1 MAKLHCAVH
10 FGVPESLQNKPNPKP
25 KLWLAS
31 RSPRR
36 RQMLDEA
43 GLEHEAG
50 HPGFEDGDLRP
61 GQVTPGQWVAA
72 LAYLKAAA
80 GREHAIDGRIVLGAD
95 TAIVKEGA
103 LIGTPRDAAEASSI
117 LHRLSNGQ
125 HKVLTGVSLI
135 SPCGRRLLFVDSA
148 TVFMGEIGEER
159 IREYVASGQWQGK
172 AGGYNLR
179 ERIAAGW
186 PIHFEGDPTTIMG
199 LPMKALVARLGRFQ
213 GVLEGSMA
221 GDAA

>member
-1 MAKLHCAVH
+1 MAETLTD
-10 FGVPESLQNKPNPKP
+10 KPDPKP

-36 RQMLDEA
+36 RQLLDEA
-43 GLEHEAG
+43 GLAHEAG

-95 TAIVKEGA
+95 TAIVKDGT
-103 LIGTPRDAAEASSI
+103 LIGTPRDAAEASAI
-117 LHRLSNGQ
+117 LHRLSNGHHQ
-125 HKVLTGVSLI
+125 VLSGVSLI

-148 TVFMGEIGEER
+148 TVFMGEIGDER

-179 ERIAAGW
+179 ERLASGW
-186 PIHFEGDPTTIMG
+186 PIRFEGDPTTIMG
-199 LPMKALVARLGRFQ
+199 LPMRALLTRLRAFRN
-213 GVLEGSMA
+213 VVEGSLA

>member
-1 MAKLHCAVH
+1 M
-10 FGVPESLQNKPNPKP
+10 GVPAIRDQTGPEALPR
-25 KLWLAS
+25 LWLAS

-36 RQMLDEA
+36 RQLLDES

-61 GQVTPGQWVAA
+61 GQVSPGQWVAA

-80 GREHAIDGRIVLGAD
+80 GRKHSRVSQIVLGAD
-95 TAIVKEGA
+95 TAIVKDGT
-103 LIGTPRDAAEASSI
+103 LIGTPRNAAEASAI
-117 LHRLSNGQ
+117 LHRLSSGQ
-125 HKVLTGVSLI
+125 HEVLTGVSLI

-148 TVFMGEIGEER
+148 TVFMGEIGDER
-159 IREYVASGQWQGK
+159 IREYVAGGQWQGK

-186 PIHFEGDPTTIMG
+186 PIRFEGDPTTIMG
-199 LPMKALVARLGRFQ
+199 LPMRALVTRLRSFQ
-213 GVLEGSMA
+213 NVLEGSMA
-221 GDAA
+221 GDAACT

>member
-1 MAKLHCAVH
+1 MAKLRCAVH
-10 FGVPESLQNKPNPKP
+10 FGVPESLQNNPNPKP

-36 RQMLDEA
+36 RQMLEEA
-43 GLEHEAG
+43 GLAHEAG

-80 GREHAIDGRIVLGAD
+80 GREHAIDGRMVLGAD
-95 TAIVKEGA
+95 TAIVKDGA

-199 LPMKALVARLGRFQ
+199 LPMRALVTRLGRFQ
-213 GVLEGSMA
+213 NALEGSLA